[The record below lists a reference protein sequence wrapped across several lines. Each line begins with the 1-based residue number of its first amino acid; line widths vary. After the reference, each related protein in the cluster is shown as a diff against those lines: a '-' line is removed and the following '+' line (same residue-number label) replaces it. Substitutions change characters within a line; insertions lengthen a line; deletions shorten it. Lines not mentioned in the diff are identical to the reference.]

1 VRPVDFIANSSPTDY
16 DDAVMLT
23 RRNFLELSAA
33 ALPMFARPLWA
44 QTHFPI
50 GLQLSTLSKMAK
62 ADLPGTLSQI
72 HSVGYQEVELTPVA
86 YTLPVDQLRK
96 AVADSGL
103 KAPSGHFEYTDLS
116 GQFDYAKALG
126 LTWVV
131 CPMLP
136 KSQWTSADGFH
147 TAARQFNEW
156 GKRAHDMKMR
166 FAFHNHDYEFRQFDG
181 TTGYDILLK
190 ETDPKLVF
198 LELDCYWITQAGLD
212 PVDMLNRLGK
222 RVRMLHIK
230 DRKPGFPSSNDMSA
244 SSAHFTEVGTG
255 GIDWPHI
262 LAVARKLQVEHYF
275 VEQDHIDGPPIDSIR
290 ASYTYLR
297 KIFPA

>member
-1 VRPVDFIANSSPTDY
+1 
-16 DDAVMLT
+16 MLT
-23 RRNFLELSAA
+23 RRNFLELSVA
-33 ALPMFARPLWA
+33 ALPTFTRTLWA

-50 GLQLSTLSKMAK
+50 GLQLSTLNSMAK

-72 HSVGYQEVELTPVA
+72 HAVGYQEVELTPVA
-86 YTLPVDQLRK
+86 YTLPAEQLRK
-96 AVADSGL
+96 VVAASGL
-103 KAPSGHFEYTDLS
+103 NAPSGHFEYTDLS
-116 GQFDYAKALG
+116 GQFDYAKTLG
-126 LTWVV
+126 LPWVV

-156 GKRAHDMKMR
+156 GKRAHAMGMS

-181 TTGYDILLK
+181 TTGFDILVK

-198 LELDCYWITQAGLD
+198 FEMDCYWITQAGLD
-212 PVDMLNRLGK
+212 PIQMLDRLGR

-230 DRKPGFPSSNDMSA
+230 DRKPGFPPSNDMSQ

-255 GIDWPHI
+255 GIDWPRI
-262 LAVARKLQVEHYF
+262 LTAARKLQIEHYF
-275 VEQDHIDGPPIDSIR
+275 VEQDHIDGPPIESVR
-290 ASYTYLR
+290 ASYNYLR

>member
-1 VRPVDFIANSSPTDY
+1 
-16 DDAVMLT
+16 MLT
-23 RRNFLELSAA
+23 RRRFLELSVA
-33 ALPMFARPLWA
+33 ALPIVARSLWA
-44 QTHFPI
+44 EAHFPI
-50 GLQLSTLSKMAK
+50 GLQLSTLNAMAK

-72 HSVGYQEVELTPVA
+72 HAVGYQEVELTPVA
-86 YTLPVDQLRK
+86 YKLPPDQLRK
-96 AVADSGL
+96 DVADSGL

-116 GQFDYAKALG
+116 GQFDYAKAIG
-126 LTWVV
+126 LNWVV

-147 TAARQFNEW
+147 TAAHQFNEW
-156 GKRAHDMKMR
+156 GKRAHDLGMR

-212 PVDMLNRLGK
+212 PIAMLNRLGK

-230 DRKPGFPSSNDMSA
+230 DRKPGFPSSYDMSQ

-255 GIDWPHI
+255 SIDWPRI
-262 LAVARKLQVEHYF
+262 LSVARKLQIEHYF
-275 VEQDHIDGPPIDSIR
+275 IEQDHIDGPPIESIR
-290 ASYTYLR
+290 TSYNYLR